1 MTELELRCA
10 RAIKK
15 VNFMPGSRTKAFA
28 VDMAKLADEAPGWTL
43 SARQRETLFGI
54 VVSRGRSIAN
64 VRTLFTVFHAVRV
77 IEWGVVAIARTFAMS
92 T

>member
-10 RAIKK
+10 HAIKK

-43 SARQRETLFGI
+43 SDRQRETLFGI
-54 VVSRGRSIAN
+54 VVSRGRSIADA
-64 VRTLFTVFHAVRV
+64 RL
-77 IEWGVVAIARTFAMS
+77 IADVQAAQRGEAAAA
-92 T
+92 